1 MSREDAVD
9 KRKALTSGQIIAE
22 LHSAFLFYL
31 FPTKQNRCFNKP
43 CSMPYVTL
51 HANWGAIYASLFPR
65 NSAMSAYA
73 VLCCHSTAKS
83 PARQAGLFINGLINQ
98 PGCRS
103 LPIGACATDTAA
115 KIPAARCVPGY
126 PAAGCSARCSARCS
140 RCKNR

>member
-1 MSREDAVD
+1 MSRKDAVD

-65 NSAMSAYA
+65 NSAVSAYPCFVA
-73 VLCCHSTAKS
+73 T
-83 PARQAGLFINGLINQ
+83 ARQKARLAR
-98 PGCRS
+98 PGFS
-103 LPIGACATDTAA
+103 LTD
-115 KIPAARCVPGY
+115 
-126 PAAGCSARCSARCS
+126 
-140 RCKNR
+140 